1 MFDAVVA
8 VVAAVVVAVVLAGLA
23 VGFGVRDC
31 LANISETHQIY
42 VKSKKNKM
50 KIKTGKIWYWKKNLF
65 KDTIYKTNTHER
77 CFGTSS
83 LKIWKFEY
91 TSYLG
96 GGEREVAFLAEEEG
110 MIVSVSVR

>member
-50 KIKTGKIWYWKKNLF
+50 KSKNRKNMVL
-65 KDTIYKTNTHER
+65 
-77 CFGTSS
+77 
-83 LKIWKFEY
+83 
-91 TSYLG
+91 
-96 GGEREVAFLAEEEG
+96 
-110 MIVSVSVR
+110 